1 MSTQTAASGPRTAP
15 QRGEL
20 VLDVQGLDKK
30 FITRR
35 NFMGRPHAHVH
46 AVNNV
51 SLQLHAGET
60 LALVGESGSGKSS
73 TAKLITGL
81 EVPDSGSVTVLGQ
94 EWTALSKKELRD
106 RRRHLQMIFQDPFA
120 SLNPM
125 KMVVYNIGE
134 PLVIH
139 EGVGG
144 KDLDKRVLE
153 LLDLVGLP
161 STALHRY
168 PHEFSGGQR
177 QRIAIARA
185 LAAEPEIIIADEAV
199 SALDVSTQAQILN
212 LLKEIQAERH
222 LSFLFITHDL
232 GVVRQVADRIAVMY
246 LGEIVETGDADVIFE
261 RPHQAYTRRLL
272 AAVPEVS
279 FKDREERRLILEREG
294 VNVDA
299 ILDPTAINEVE
310 EGLQATGPALD
321 INAEVDAETRVDDDP
336 RIG

>member
-1 MSTQTAASGPRTAP
+1 MSTQTTASPARSAP

-20 VLDVQGLDKK
+20 VLDVEGLDKK
-30 FITRR
+30 FVTRR
-35 NFMGRPHAHVH
+35 NFIGRPGAHVH

-51 SLQLHAGET
+51 SLKLHAGET

-73 TAKLITGL
+73 TAKLITAL
-81 EVPDSGSVTVLGQ
+81 ETPDSGKVTVLGE
-94 EWTALSKKELRD
+94 EWTALSSKDLRSK
-106 RRRHLQMIFQDPFA
+106 RRHLQMIFQDPFA

-125 KMVVYNIGE
+125 KMVVFNIGE
-134 PLVIH
+134 PLIIH
-139 EGVGG
+139 EGLSGT
-144 KDLDKRVLE
+144 DLDKRVLE

-185 LAAEPEIIIADEAV
+185 LAAQPEIIIADEAV

-212 LLKEIQAERH
+212 LLKDIQAERH

-246 LGEIVETGDADVIFE
+246 LGEIVESGDANAIFE
-261 RPHQAYTRRLL
+261 NPSQAYTRRLL

-279 FKDREERRLILEREG
+279 FKGREERRRQLEREG

-299 ILDPTAINEVE
+299 ILDPTARNEVE
-310 EGLQATGPALD
+310 EGLPAQKD
-321 INAEVDAETRVDDDP
+321 APTDHVEEDAERAIEDDTR
-336 RIG
+336 I

>member
-1 MSTQTAASGPRTAP
+1 MSTQTEATSTRTAP
-15 QRGEL
+15 KRGEL
-20 VLDVQGLDKK
+20 VLDVEGLDKK

-35 NFMGRPHAHVH
+35 NMFGRPHSFVH

-51 SLQLHAGET
+51 SLKLHAGET

-81 EVPDSGSVTVLGQ
+81 ETPDSGTVKVLGQ
-94 EWTALSKKELRD
+94 EWTTLSKKDLRD
-106 RRRHLQMIFQDPFA
+106 QRRHLQMIFQDPFA

-125 KMVVYNIGE
+125 KMVVHNIGE
-134 PLVIH
+134 PLAIH
-139 EGVGG
+139 EGTGG
-144 KDLDKRVLE
+144 KELDKRVLE

-161 STALHRY
+161 STALNRY

-212 LLKEIQAERH
+212 LLKDIQAERH

-232 GVVRQVADRIAVMY
+232 GVVRQVADRISVMY
-246 LGEIVETGDADVIFE
+246 LGEIVESDEADVIFE

-279 FKDREERRLILEREG
+279 FKDREERRLVLEREG
-294 VNVDA
+294 VNVDE
-299 ILDPTAINEVE
+299 ILDPNAVNEVE
-310 EGLQATGPALD
+310 EGIPLD
-321 INAEVDAETRVDDDP
+321 KRSVNAEVDEESNVEDDP
-336 RIG
+336 RIA

>member
-1 MSTQTAASGPRTAP
+1 MSTQTVAGGNRTAP
-15 QRGEL
+15 ERGEL
-20 VLDVQGLDKK
+20 VLDVDALDKR
-30 FITRR
+30 FVTRR
-35 NFMGRPHAHVH
+35 TFFGRPQSYVH

-51 SLQLHAGET
+51 SLKLHAGET

-81 EVPDSGSVTVLGQ
+81 EQPDSGRVTVLGQ
-94 EWTALSKKELRD
+94 EWTAVSKKQLRSQ
-106 RRRHLQMIFQDPFA
+106 RRHLQMIFQDPFA

-125 KMVVYNIGE
+125 KMVVFNIGE
-134 PLVIH
+134 PLIIH

-144 KDLDKRVLE
+144 KELDNRVLE

-212 LLKEIQAERH
+212 LLKDIQAERH

-246 LGEIVETGDADVIFE
+246 LGEIVETGDADTIFD

-279 FKDREERRLILEREG
+279 FKDREERRLVLEREG
-294 VNVDA
+294 VHIDE
-299 ILDPTAINEVE
+299 ILDPMAENAIETGVPSSGSGVNIEAEANPTA
-310 EGLQATGPALD
+310 
-321 INAEVDAETRVDDDP
+321 DP
-336 RIG
+336 RI